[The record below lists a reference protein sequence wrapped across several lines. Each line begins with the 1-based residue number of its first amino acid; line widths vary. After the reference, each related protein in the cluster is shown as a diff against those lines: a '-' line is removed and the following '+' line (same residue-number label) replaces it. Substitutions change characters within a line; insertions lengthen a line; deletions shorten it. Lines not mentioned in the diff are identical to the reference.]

1 MKRAGEIQALR
12 RREARMAES
21 DAIKE
26 RLDLPEEFDVDDEE
40 FEENE
45 DAELTQEDIVRL
57 RKMLLE
63 KRAEVVQKVERHLQE
78 AIGEAE
84 NLPDESDQAS
94 RQAERAYYMRLA
106 DKESKL
112 LRQIDY
118 ALSKFPRGAYGVCEG
133 TGEPIGLKRL
143 ELRPWTRYSLEYK
156 EHLERQRGR
165 GR

>member
-1 MKRAGEIQALR
+1 
-12 RREARMAES
+12 MAERNE
-21 DAIKE
+21 IEE
-26 RLDLPEEFDVDDEE
+26 RLGLPDELDVEYDD

-45 DAELTQEDIVRL
+45 DAELTQEDVIRL
-57 RKMLLE
+57 RKALID
-63 KRAEVVQKVERHLQE
+63 KRQEVVEKVERHLKE

-84 NLPDESDQAS
+84 SLPDEADQAS
-94 RQAERAYYMRLA
+94 RQSERAYFMRLA

-118 ALSKFPRGAYGVCEG
+118 ALSKFPKGTFGVCEG
-133 TGEPIGLKRL
+133 TGDAIGLKRL

-156 EHLERQRGR
+156 EHLERQRGGR